1 MVKMMGSH
9 PADLVSLPS
18 EVSRW
23 WCQGRWLNVQYMD
36 MEQMLKI
43 SRADKFPS
51 DDIFDRMGERRQ
63 DNPKKNKM
71 DLACILS
78 SRHWWF

>member
-1 MVKMMGSH
+1 
-9 PADLVSLPS
+9 
-18 EVSRW
+18 
-23 WCQGRWLNVQYMD
+23 MD